1 MPFSQGQILFVIV
14 FLAAFAIALV
24 WAYRKERSTNKR
36 YFSGSWKVLITLIII
51 LATLSY
57 ILKSLHN

>member
-24 WAYRKERSTNKR
+24 WAYRKDRSTNKS